1 MNEKDLKEYENNIKL
16 VSSLKKSNK
25 YSYISGKQITDVDTG
40 TRFYDFQGIRLPSVT
55 TILAKTKNQSYL
67 TAWKNKVGHEK
78 AESIKNLSSK
88 RGTAMHKFLESHI
101 QGVGYDDLTPIGC
114 EAKPMAQKI
123 IEMGLTPISEYYG
136 SEVMLH
142 YPGLY
147 AGSTDLV
154 CLHNGLETIVDFK
167 QSNRPKKE
175 EWIEDYYI
183 QIAAYAMAHD
193 AYYGSTIEQG
203 VIMVCTPD
211 LYYQEFKV
219 SGAELKS
226 WKHKFLKR
234 LDHYHEL
241 IHDEKERA
249 KIDPNKLLK
258 EFEEDGQSKEFEAL
272 AIKVRNGEVPPDEVF
287 DHFRNQEFLKHFKN
301 KYRKEIHGMSPDYLR
316 KIGYK
321 KPTKKVK

>member
-1 MNEKDLKEYENNIKL
+1 MT
-16 VSSLKKSNK
+16 LKKNNK
-25 YSYISGKQITDVDTG
+25 YSYIQGKQITDHATG
-40 TRFYDFQGIRLPSVT
+40 IRFYDFAGVRLPSVT
-55 TILAKTKNQSYL
+55 TVLAKTKNQEYL

-88 RGTAMHKFLESHI
+88 RGTSMHKFLESHI
-101 QGVGYDDLTPIGC
+101 QGIGYDDLTPIGC

-123 IEMGLTPISEYYG
+123 IEMGLAPVEEYYG

-154 CLHNGLETIVDFK
+154 CMHNGLETIVDFK

-175 EWIEDYYI
+175 EWIEDYFI

-203 VIMVCTPD
+203 VIMICTPD

-219 SGAELKS
+219 EGAELRK
-226 WKHKFLKR
+226 WKHTFLKR

-241 IHDEKERA
+241 IFDEKERA
-249 KIDPNKLLK
+249 KVDPNKLLK
-258 EFEEDGQSKEFEAL
+258 EFEEDEQ
-272 AIKVRNGEVPPDEVF
+272 N
-287 DHFRNQEFLKHFKN
+287 
-301 KYRKEIHGMSPDYLR
+301 
-316 KIGYK
+316 
-321 KPTKKVK
+321 